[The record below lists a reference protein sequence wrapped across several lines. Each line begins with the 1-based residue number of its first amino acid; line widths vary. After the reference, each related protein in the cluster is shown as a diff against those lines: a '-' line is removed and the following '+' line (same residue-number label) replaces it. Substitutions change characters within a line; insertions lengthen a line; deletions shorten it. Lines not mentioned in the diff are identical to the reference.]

1 MSEQT
6 TTLNKAKPI
15 KCVVTSDKM
24 SKSRVGMLERL
35 VKHPRYGKYLKRR
48 TKLMFHDETNMSS
61 IGDVVLIKPSKPMSR
76 HKKFVLVQVVQKAGE
91 QVQLL
96 P

>member
-1 MSEQT
+1 VSEQT

-76 HKKFVLVQVVQKAGE
+76 QKKFVLVQVVQKAGE

>member
-6 TTLNKAKPI
+6 TKQNKAKPI

-48 TKLMFHDETNMSS
+48 TKLMFHDETNQTSM
-61 IGDVVLIKPSKPMSR
+61 GDVVLIKPSRPMSR
-76 HKKFVLVQVVQKAGE
+76 HKKFVLLQIVKKAEE
-91 QVQLL
+91 QAQLL